1 MKPAFKAGFY
11 FWACPTST
19 NVTAGQAVRYNL
31 YIFKEKT

>member
-1 MKPAFKAGFY
+1 MKPALKGWFH

-19 NVTAGQAVRYNL
+19 NVTASQDVRYNL